1 MKIIFK
7 FEALNDDKI
16 VEWLNNQ
23 TNNWENLPNLHST
36 ISTQGIKL

>member
-16 VEWLNNQ
+16 VEWINNQ
-23 TNNWENLPNLHST
+23 TNNWENLPNLHN
-36 ISTQGIKL
+36 